1 MNENIVK
8 NNVMIIDDD
17 IGMMDAMSVVL
28 KQYDVDIVPFTEPI
42 AALETL
48 KKTTFDVLIINYLMN
63 PVRGDEIVKLVREFN
78 TELYIIL
85 MSAHKDFA
93 PSVEK
98 MRSLDIQAYFEKSSR
113 LDQLIL
119 LIESGFKYINNLR
132 NIQAMSHTIEL
143 HAIELATIL
152 KNTVGAKDNYTKGHS
167 DRVAK
172 FADLYSKY
180 IDLSDKDKE
189 TLNMAAQFHDIGK
202 IGISDSI
209 LLKTTALT
217 KDEYEHMKLHPV
229 IGTNIL
235 SSSDI
240 FKNVLP
246 LIRGHHEQYDGKG
259 YPDELKGE
267 NIPYLARVL
276 SVCDAFDAITS
287 DRSYRD
293 GKPLERGIEELTKHS
308 NIQFDPKIA
317 KSFIECLN
325 SNKDEINK
333 ILGK

>member
-1 MNENIVK
+1 
-8 NNVMIIDDD
+8 
-17 IGMMDAMSVVL
+17 
-28 KQYDVDIVPFTEPI
+28 
-42 AALETL
+42 
-48 KKTTFDVLIINYLMN
+48 MN

-78 TELYIIL
+78 KELYIIL

-119 LIESGFKYINNLR
+119 LIESGFKYINSLR
-132 NIQAMSHTIEL
+132 NIQDMSHTIEL
-143 HAIELATIL
+143 HAVELATIL

-172 FADLYSKY
+172 FAELFGNCLK
-180 IDLSDKDKE
+180 LSDKDME
-189 TLNMAAQFHDIGK
+189 TLKMAAQFHDIGK
-202 IGISDSI
+202 IGIADNI
-209 LLKTTALT
+209 LLKTSTLTAE
-217 KDEYEHMKLHPV
+217 EYEHMKMHPV

-240 FKNVLP
+240 FKSALP

-276 SVCDAFDAITS
+276 TICDAFDAITS
-287 DRSYRD
+287 NRTYRD
-293 GKPLERGIEELTKHS
+293 GKPLERGVQELEKHS
-308 NIQFDPKIA
+308 NAQFDPKLA
-317 KSFIECLN
+317 KAFIDCIN
-325 SNKDEINK
+325 NNKDEIIK
-333 ILGK
+333 IIGK